1 MRSNRRLATAA
12 LLAVLAAAAPFAAGA
27 AEGLYARAEIGAFS
41 LDLPASTPFIETD
54 SRERLAGFL
63 PRSGASRRTSPM
75 LRAAI
80 GGRMAAFGR
89 GAWVEARGFAST
101 RRASFSAG
109 YAGTSDLWDSLE
121 ARHIGVAE
129 AELRGW
135 SAAEREARRGEIL
148 ADPARRQALIDAIG
162 AENRLRF
169 AGWIGAIDGAPLEYA
184 PNFLWGDEM
193 RLRSSEKAAY
203 WGGGPIIG
211 VPLRSGADGELSV
224 FAGADFRVLDR
235 RLDTSA
241 WEATNRRPD
250 ENFLTL
256 DERLRASWLGVITG
270 ARAALPVAER
280 WSLSA
285 SGEAGLFRLAS
296 EYRGRQR
303 TVLSPPADIDLRTAL
318 DLRDTRAAA
327 ALRAEAALEAGPF
340 SGVVLRLGGGLEFL
354 SHVPRVRYA
363 RPGDRFS
370 DGAPHDPARLD
381 WTSALG
387 WFGALSVRVAF

>member
-1 MRSNRRLATAA
+1 MRSNRHLATAA
-12 LLAVLAAAAPFAAGA
+12 LLAALAAAAPFAAGA
-27 AEGLYARAEIGAFS
+27 AEGLYARAEIAAFS

-80 GGRMAAFGR
+80 GGRMAALGR

-121 ARHIGVAE
+121 ARHIDVAE

-148 ADPARRQALIDAIG
+148 ADPVRRQALIDAIG

-211 VPLRSGADGELSV
+211 VPLRSGAGGELSV

-235 RLDTSA
+235 RLDTFA

-256 DERLRASWLGVITG
+256 DERLRASWLGVIAG
-270 ARAALPVAER
+270 ARAALPLAER

-340 SGVVLRLGGGLEFL
+340 SGIVLRLGGGLEFL
-354 SHVPRVRYA
+354 SHVPSVRYA
-363 RPGDRFS
+363 RPGDRFG
-370 DGAPHDPARLD
+370 DRAPHDPARLD

-387 WFGALSVRVAF
+387 WFGALSARVAF